1 MQSIPRKRTS
11 FEASINISNTF
22 DKLLLEKDIAM
33 ATMDFL
39 DTDDEESS
47 NSCESKI
54 HDIHIRKINTFVF
67 LVSCRTNDSS
77 L

>member
-47 NSCESKI
+47 N
-54 HDIHIRKINTFVF
+54 
-67 LVSCRTNDSS
+67 
-77 L
+77 

>member
-22 DKLLLEKDIAM
+22 DKLLLEKDISM

-54 HDIHIRKINTFVF
+54 HDSHIRKINTFVF
-67 LVSCRTNDSS
+67 LVSSRTNDSS

>member
-1 MQSIPRKRTS
+1 MQSTLIKRTS

-22 DKLLLEKDIAM
+22 DKVFIEKDIAM
-33 ATMDFL
+33 ATLDFL

-47 NSCESKI
+47 SSCDSNCN
-54 HDIHIRKINTFVF
+54 DSHIKKINTFVF
-67 LVSCRTNDSS
+67 LVSSRTNDSS